1 MCVIK
6 HHDQSG
12 LEKMGILAFPV
23 PGSLSLQGDTAAGLA
38 VGARRQ
44 ESEGPHFLLQTNTKL
59 SESQVA
65 LVARATKLIRK
76 HTLQ

>member
-23 PGSLSLQGDTAAGLA
+23 PGSLSLQGDKAAGLA

-44 ESEGPHFLLQTNTKL
+44 ESEGPHFFTAN
-59 SESQVA
+59 
-65 LVARATKLIRK
+65 K
-76 HTLQ
+76 HKTE